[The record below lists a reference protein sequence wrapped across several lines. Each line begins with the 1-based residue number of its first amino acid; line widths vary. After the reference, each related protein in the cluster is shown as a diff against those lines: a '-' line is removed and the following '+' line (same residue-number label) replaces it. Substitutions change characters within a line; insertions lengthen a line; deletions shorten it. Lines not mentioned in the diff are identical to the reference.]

1 MSKDS
6 LMAAVAQAA
15 GADDA
20 KPVVVTAD
28 LIKTHFPSVAADLM
42 AAGRA
47 EGAKAERERVA
58 GIEAALIPGHE
69 KIIAEMKAD
78 PTKTELDAH
87 RAVAAAER
95 QARADVR
102 SGLDKD
108 EAEMKGL
115 RSEHGP
121 ANGKDEPKKPAATAQ
136 TPDGWKAEYAASEE
150 LQAEFATE
158 AAYLAF
164 KQAEKAGRVRIKRAA

>member
-15 GADDA
+15 GADEA
-20 KPVVVTAD
+20 KSVVVTAE
-28 LIKTHFPSVAADLM
+28 LVKTHFPSVAADLM
-42 AAGRA
+42 AAGHA

-95 QARADVR
+95 DARANHLKALE
-102 SGLDKD
+102 SD
-108 EAEMKGL
+108 EAQVKNL
-115 RSEHGP
+115 RSEHRTANDP
-121 ANGKDEPKKPAATAQ
+121 ADEPKANVVAQ
-136 TPDGWKAEYAASEE
+136 TPDGWKAQWEKSDKLQKEFISAE
-150 LQAEFATE
+150 LYVAHMKYET
-158 AAYLAF
+158 
-164 KQAEKAGRVRIKRAA
+164 RPRA